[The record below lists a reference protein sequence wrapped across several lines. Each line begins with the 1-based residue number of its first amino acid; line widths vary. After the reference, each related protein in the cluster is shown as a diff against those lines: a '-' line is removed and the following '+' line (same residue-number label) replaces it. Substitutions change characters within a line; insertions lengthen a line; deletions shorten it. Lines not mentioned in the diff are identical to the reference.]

1 MVKSPKILGNLWDKA
16 SRCGRVEVMREVLYD
31 MISALQGRCARGGPK
46 LNTKS
51 QDIMHGC
58 PESNLLPVSGLT
70 SRFQVLREELEI
82 SSAGEQLYRLRGR
95 AALQPWHITI
105 LLT

>member
-1 MVKSPKILGNLWDKA
+1 
-16 SRCGRVEVMREVLYD
+16 
-31 MISALQGRCARGGPK
+31 
-46 LNTKS
+46 
-51 QDIMHGC
+51 MHGC